1 MEAMGGIAITDDEK
15 VASKLKIALV
25 GMAFQLRARFMSRM
39 RDMNSEVSI
48 VNQVTCFSLA
58 AVSLSE
64 VEERKRNLINLCN
77 RYREEISQQ
86 LLDED
91 LKMVEVDIQANE
103 LPLLIDL
110 NSTYSTN
117 LMRCLHDNG
126 IETCRYHPPSI

>member
-1 MEAMGGIAITDDEK
+1 MISLISGGYGGIAITDDEK
-15 VASKLKIALV
+15 VASKLKIARWHGV
-25 GMAFQLRARFMSRM
+25 STEGKIHEQNERYELRSFNCKPS
-39 RDMNSEVSI
+39 DLF
-48 VNQVTCFSLA
+48 FSLA

-64 VEERKRNLINLCN
+64 VEERKRNLINLYN
-77 RYREEISQQ
+77 RYREEISQ

-117 LMRCLHDNG
+117 LMRCLQ
-126 IETCRYHPPSI
+126 R